1 MKKKTKITEIDE
13 DLGITEELIG
23 KPEIHAR
30 KHSSPILKKLLKDM
44 ENDPWYVK
52 FDRWFQ
58 LQLWIIDRV
67 GYIEWFKIKIKCN

>member
-1 MKKKTKITEIDE
+1 MKKKTKITEVDE
-13 DLGITEELIG
+13 DLGIIEELIG

-30 KHSSPILKKLLKDM
+30 KHSSPILKKLIKDM

-67 GYIEWFKIKIKCN
+67 GYIEWIKIKIK